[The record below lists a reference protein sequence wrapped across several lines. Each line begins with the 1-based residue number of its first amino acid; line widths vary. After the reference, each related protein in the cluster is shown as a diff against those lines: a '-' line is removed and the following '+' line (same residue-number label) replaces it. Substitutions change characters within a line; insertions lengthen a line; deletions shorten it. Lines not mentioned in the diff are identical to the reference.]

1 MSRRSSAVGRRLG
14 LSLLLGLIAFAF
26 LEPLLGGADPAAQ
39 NLPAALTPPG
49 AEHLLGTD
57 QFGRSM
63 LARLSAALRLSLFV
77 SAACVAT
84 AALLGAGLGVL
95 AAWRGGWTDRC
106 LSALVNVL
114 LALPGLVLILLVAA
128 LAPGSLPVLYVAIAL
143 VLWIEYF
150 RVARAV
156 AASAIH
162 SPAMQASRLL
172 GFGVLYRLRRH
183 VLPSLLP
190 PLVAQAT
197 FGAATAVMALASL
210 GFVSVGLKPPTAEL
224 GLMMVELFPYYR
236 AAPWALLQPVLA
248 LSLFLLSLHL
258 LAGAA
263 RR

>member
-1 MSRRSSAVGRRLG
+1 MSQAPTSVSRRSGLG
-14 LSLLLGLIAFAF
+14 LLGMLIAFAF
-26 LEPLLGGADPAAQ
+26 GEPLLNGADPAAQ
-39 NLPAALTPPG
+39 NLAAALTPPG
-49 AEHLLGTD
+49 TDHLLGTD

-77 SAACVAT
+77 AAACVGT
-84 AALLGAGLGVL
+84 AVVLGAGLGIL

-106 LSALVNVL
+106 LSIVVTLL

-143 VLWIEYF
+143 VLWVEYF

-156 AASAIH
+156 ATSAIR
-162 SPAMQASRLL
+162 SPAMEASTLL

-183 VLPSLLP
+183 VLPALWP
-190 PLVAQAT
+190 PLVAQAS

-236 AAPWALLQPVLA
+236 AAPWALMQPVLA
-248 LSLFLLSLHL
+248 LSLFVLALHL
-258 LAGAA
+258 LAAG
-263 RR
+263 RNR